1 MGYRKIGNEVSVSE
15 LLEMREE
22 GLTNNEI
29 AERLDVSAAWVWK
42 RIGAAGIRK
51 PRVYTNPMVTAKA
64 EDFAPQCAGLLS
76 CGKDEHFIASGKK
89 KITIHNGRTV
99 DIVRMTEDGDEPIF
113 MGLKREDVE
122 ALAGEMKAVLQLM
135 GA

>member
-1 MGYRKIGNEVSVSE
+1 MGYRKIDNEVSISE
-15 LLEMREE
+15 LLAMREE

-51 PRVYTNPMVTAKA
+51 PRERKPMIATSAD
-64 EDFAPQCAGLLS
+64 DFAPQCAGLLS

-99 DIVRMTEDGDEPIF
+99 DIVRMTENGDEPIF

>member
-1 MGYRKIGNEVSVSE
+1 MGYRKIDNEVSVSE

-51 PRVYTNPMVTAKA
+51 PRERKPKIAA
-64 EDFAPQCAGLLS
+64 SADDFAPQCAGLLS